1 MKGITK
7 IVRPGCF
14 GVSDVARIL
23 RFPRRNGGLGSL
35 TACPQLRLCR
45 HFRQPRCQ
53 GPGRGVGRPGD
64 PENHV
69 GRGPRACKIAQTLR
83 AVLRAKR
90 ATRANSFT
98 WRVWRVRVC
107 DSISWGHHEHLWLI
121 RFSRTSM
128 AFGDAVPSPL
138 GFVALRQKHGIGEGD
153 EPHRQR
159 RPGPWTVA
167 LPQRGLSPEG
177 GLLPSRAGPAT
188 RDPPEQTPGGRTEG
202 KWCRFRWNTDRLCFA
217 HHVSGAKR
225 EIPGVRGQRPRR
237 PVVALSPSTQKPDEP
252 LLWLRRAPSGVR
264 RRFSASSQ

>member
-1 MKGITK
+1 MQLLDRGHDMPTVQELLGHEGMKTSMILPTSSTGPARAPWMICRGESQVCYTETIYHPTPSGADTVK
-7 IVRPGCF
+7 ACIRKVYAELSD
-14 GVSDVARIL
+14 GV
-23 RFPRRNGGLGSL
+23 
-35 TACPQLRLCR
+35 LCR
-45 HFRQPRCQ
+45 NIATQ
-53 GPGRGVGRPGD
+53 GCYEEIR
-64 PENHV
+64 
-69 GRGPRACKIAQTLR
+69 
-83 AVLRAKR
+83 
-90 ATRANSFT
+90 
-98 WRVWRVRVC
+98 
-107 DSISWGHHEHLWLI
+107 LI
-121 RFSRTSM
+121 RSSRTSM
-128 AFGDAVPSPL
+128 AFGDAVPNPL